1 MYNNPGLYKL
11 IKQIMDFALSFSLI
25 ILLSPLFILVWLS
38 ILLEM
43 GSPVLYKQERIG
55 LNNKS
60 FVIYKFRSM
69 DHKSEKKQT
78 DEQRIR
84 LFGKLLRQ
92 FRIDELPQLFNILI
106 GKMSFI
112 GPRPLLPDY
121 LPYYNEIEIRRHEVK
136 PGLSGYSQVSSLN
149 YLEWEDQ
156 FKLDVYYVDNISLKL
171 DAIILFKTVAKILR
185 PSKMVQTGYAGRT
198 RFDVHRKKQMEV

>member
-1 MYNNPGLYKL
+1 MHNQAGIYKW
-11 IKQIMDFALSFSLI
+11 IKQILDFALSLVLI
-25 ILLSPLFILVWLS
+25 ILLSPLLIVIWVS
-38 ILLEM
+38 ILIEM

-69 DHKSEKKQT
+69 DHKSEEKQT

-92 FRIDELPQLFNILI
+92 FRMDELPQLFNILI

-156 FKLDVYYVDNISLKL
+156 FKLDLYYVDNISLKL
-171 DAIILFKTVAKILR
+171 DAIILFKTVVKILR
-185 PSKMVQTGYAGRT
+185 PSKMVQTGYAGRP
-198 RFDVHRKKQMEV
+198 RFDTYRKQQLEK